1 MRSKRAEKNVLN
13 VNDRM
18 AAALRESFEQYGVVC
33 VQVTGRPGS
42 GKTSLLEKTLE
53 RFSPPETR
61 VAVLAAHVLD
71 ASRLARFGYPV
82 NRMGA
87 DDGGPVDAPLIEQ
100 ALSRWR
106 LDELDLLLIET
117 PGAAKPEAE
126 SDLGQCASV
135 VVVGADEGG
144 EGLVAAARAR
154 PQLLIVNKTDLA
166 VGPQFDLSKAL
177 REVRRITSAEV
188 LSLSCRTGEG
198 LDQWER
204 WLEGQMS
211 RRREQGIAAAY

>member
-1 MRSKRAEKNVLN
+1 MKSKRTEKSVLN

-18 AAALRESFEQYGVVC
+18 ATALRESFEQYGVVC
-33 VQVTGRPGS
+33 VRVTGRPGS

-82 NRMGA
+82 HRMNLEGSRPA
-87 DDGGPVDAPLIEQ
+87 DAPAVEQ

-117 PGAAKPEAE
+117 PALAKAGAQP
-126 SDLGQCASV
+126 DVGQCASV

-144 EGLVAAARAR
+144 EGLLAGARAN
-154 PQLLIVNKTDLA
+154 PELLIVNKSDAVVQRHFDLA
-166 VGPQFDLSKAL
+166 KAL
-177 REVRRITSAEV
+177 GEVRRLTSAEV

-198 LDQWER
+198 LEQWER
-204 WLEGQMS
+204 WLEGQMKA
-211 RRREQGIAAAY
+211 RREVGIAAAY